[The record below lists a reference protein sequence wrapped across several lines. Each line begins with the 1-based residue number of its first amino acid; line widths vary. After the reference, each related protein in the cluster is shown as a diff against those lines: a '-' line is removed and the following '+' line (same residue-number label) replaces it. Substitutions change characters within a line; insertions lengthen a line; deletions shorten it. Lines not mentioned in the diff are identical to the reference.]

1 MGNSTSGSGVVNRNL
16 KTKLERGEPAYGL
29 WVTLESPAVTEIAT
43 ELQLDFVVIELEHSA
58 LGANDVVNHL
68 NAARGGKTTV
78 LARLPVGSRESI
90 KIALDIGVDGV
101 IVPLVRSA
109 AQVEEILSFA
119 YYPPKGQR
127 TIGGT
132 RASRYGIRGREHFA
146 NANDDILVI
155 PIIETVEAL
164 EDIDKIL
171 AVPGLEAIFI
181 GPSDLSAAQGHVAVW
196 EGPGVA
202 DQILSICQAAREQ
215 GIAYGIITLGPE
227 DLKLRREQGYQML
240 AFGMDT
246 AILVS
251 GIRAALAAAGVGS
264 DSSPH
269 VSGGYGVAAAAAPE

>member
-90 KIALDIGVDGV
+90 KIALDIGV
-101 IVPLVRSA
+101 
-109 AQVEEILSFA
+109 
-119 YYPPKGQR
+119 
-127 TIGGT
+127 
-132 RASRYGIRGREHFA
+132 A